1 MWQSGNVAL
10 LHSLPSRQKQSFQWV
25 ESVLPMGGS
34 NLSNGRKQSFQW
46 AETFFPMD
54 GSIISRLQKEK
65 FKNVDK
71 SMDIFLYLCRKE

>member
-1 MWQSGNVAL
+1 MWQSGNVAM
-10 LHSLPSRQKQSFQWV
+10 LHSLSSGQKQSFQWV

-34 NLSNGRKQSFQW
+34 NLSKW

-54 GSIISRLQKEK
+54 VSIISRQQKEK